1 MLFHNLALKLAQDIQ
16 GGADGFTIKPLT
28 ETIPTVGY
36 AVGGD
41 PEIPEVRIAGARTA
55 ALPVLKTLIDAHLDL
70 CHGWTLDG
78 VAGGWV
84 HEGDLYLDAPT
95 IMWHLDDALR
105 LAKERGELAIF
116 DIANGREILLADH
129 AA

>member
-1 MLFHNLALKLAQDIQ
+1 MLFHNLALKLTQDIQ

-28 ETIPTVGY
+28 EEAPVMGY

-41 PEIPEVRIAGARTA
+41 PQIPEVRIAGVRTA
-55 ALPVLKTLIDAHLDL
+55 PLPVVKTLIDAHLEL
-70 CHGWTLDG
+70 CHGWTDDG

-84 HEGDLYLDAPT
+84 REGDLYLDAPT

-105 LAKERGELAIF
+105 LAEERGELAIF
-116 DIANGREILLADH
+116 DIENGREILLADQT
-129 AA
+129 A